1 MNFRF
6 ILHDLHA
13 NIKTW
18 LRSPGTVFWT
28 VLFPILLIL
37 IFGAIFSGGGEDEFN
52 IVVQDLDNTI
62 VSEEFV
68 VNLDNTSLLNVV
80 ELETGKNVTEFMHDE
95 DKPVALV
102 IPKGFSDAVVEYI
115 ESQYDPTIEFDDE
128 NLPFNLTLYF
138 DPSDQT
144 TTSILRSII
153 TSVIYQLNMNIVGGV
168 TIIGINEKSSVG
180 EDFDYIDFFL
190 PGMIGFTI
198 MTSCIYGS
206 IERNTKY
213 RKDGILRK
221 LLTMPVTRADWI
233 FSKMLFMLFLSFVS
247 TLVILLV
254 GILAWGIN
262 IKINIFFFLLV
273 ISTSFLFSG
282 IGMIIGRFV
291 KEQETADMAGGAI
304 TFPMMFLAGTF
315 FPLESMPDFM
325 QSIAQVLPLYYVNEG
340 MRNAMI
346 YADIDKTLVF
356 STFVLVFATV
366 FFIAGVL
373 LTKWKED

>member
-6 ILHDLHA
+6 IFHDLHA
-13 NIKTW
+13 NIKIW
-18 LRSPGTVFWT
+18 LRSPGTIFWT
-28 VLFPILLIL
+28 ILFPILLIL
-37 IFGAIFSGGGEDEFN
+37 IFGAIFSGGDEAEFN
-52 IVVQDLDNTI
+52 IVVQDLDNTPL
-62 VSEEFV
+62 SEEFV
-68 VNLDNTSLLNVV
+68 ETLDNTSLLNVI

-102 IPKGFSDAVVEYI
+102 IPKGFNDAMVEYI
-115 ESQYDPTIEFDDE
+115 ESQYDPTIEFDDTS
-128 NLPFNLTLYF
+128 LPFNLTLYF

-144 TTSILRSII
+144 TTSILRSILA
-153 TSVIYQLNMNIVGGV
+153 SVIYQLNMNIIGGE
-168 TIIGINEKSSVG
+168 TIIGINEESSVG

-198 MTSCIYGS
+198 MTSCVYGS

-221 LLTMPVTRADWI
+221 LLTMPITRAEWI
-233 FSKMLFMLFLSFVS
+233 LSKMLFMLFLSFVS
-247 TLVILLV
+247 TLVILIV
-254 GILAWGIN
+254 GILAWGVS

-273 ISTSFLFSG
+273 IATSFLFSG

-315 FPLESMPDFM
+315 FPLESMPDYM

-346 YADIDKTLVF
+346 YADIDKSLFF
-356 STFVLVFATV
+356 SAFVLVFAAV
-366 FFIAGVL
+366 FFIVGIS

>member
-6 ILHDLHA
+6 IFHDLHA

-52 IVVQDLDNTI
+52 IVVQDLDNTVI
-62 VSEEFV
+62 SEEFV
-68 VNLDNTSLLNVV
+68 VNLDNTSLLNVI
-80 ELETGKNVTEFMHDE
+80 ELTTGKNVTEFMHDE

-102 IPKGFSDAVVEYI
+102 IPNGFSDAVVEYI
-115 ESQYDPTIEFDDE
+115 ESQYDPNIEFDDE

-153 TSVIYQLNMNIVGGV
+153 TSAIYQLNINILGGETV
-168 TIIGINEKSSVG
+168 IGINEKSSVG

-221 LLTMPVTRADWI
+221 LLTMPVTRAEWI
-233 FSKMLFMLFLSFVS
+233 LSKMLFMLFLSFVS

-254 GILAWGIN
+254 GILVWGIS

-273 ISTSFLFSG
+273 IATSFLFSG

-315 FPLESMPDFM
+315 FPLEGMPDFM

-346 YADIDKTLVF
+346 YADIDKALFF

-366 FFIAGVL
+366 FFIAGILV
-373 LTKWKED
+373 TKWKED

>member
-28 VLFPILLIL
+28 VLFPVLLIL
-37 IFGAIFSGGGEDEFN
+37 IFGAIFSGGNEAEFD
-52 IVVQDLDNTI
+52 IVVQDLDKTTI
-62 VSEEFV
+62 SEEFV
-68 VNLDNTSLLNVV
+68 ANLNNISCVSVV
-80 ELETGKNVTEFMHDE
+80 ELESGKNVTEFMHDE

-102 IPKGFSDAVVEYI
+102 IPKGFNDTMVEYI
-115 ESQYDPTIEFDDE
+115 ESQYDPTIEFDDT
-128 NLPFNLTLYF
+128 NLPFNLTLYV

-153 TSVIYQLNMNIVGGV
+153 ASVIYQLNMNIVGGESV
-168 TIIGINEKSSVG
+168 IGINEESSVG

-221 LLTMPVTRADWI
+221 LLTMPITRAEWI
-233 FSKMLFMLFLSFVS
+233 LSKMLFMLFLSFVS

-254 GILAWGIN
+254 GILVWGIS

-273 ISTSFLFSG
+273 IATSFLFSG

-325 QSIAQVLPLYYVNEG
+325 QSIARVLPLYYVNEA

-346 YADIDKTLVF
+346 YADIDKTLFFSAFVF
-356 STFVLVFATV
+356 VFATV
-366 FFIAGVL
+366 FFMVGIL

>member
-37 IFGAIFSGGGEDEFN
+37 IFGAIFSGGNEAEFD
-52 IVVQDLDNTI
+52 IVVQDLDKTTI
-62 VSEEFV
+62 SEEFV
-68 VNLDNTSLLNVV
+68 ANLNNISCVSVV
-80 ELETGKNVTEFMHDE
+80 ELESGKNVTEFMHDE

-102 IPKGFSDAVVEYI
+102 IPKGFNDTMVEYI
-115 ESQYDPTIEFDDE
+115 ESQYDPTIEFDDT
-128 NLPFNLTLYF
+128 NLPFNLTLYV

-153 TSVIYQLNMNIVGGV
+153 ASVIYQLNMNIVGGESV
-168 TIIGINEKSSVG
+168 IGINEESSVG

-221 LLTMPVTRADWI
+221 LLTMPITRAEWI
-233 FSKMLFMLFLSFVS
+233 LSKMLFMLFLSFVS

-254 GILAWGIN
+254 GILVWGVS

-273 ISTSFLFSG
+273 IATSFLFSG

-325 QSIAQVLPLYYVNEG
+325 QSIARVLPLYYVNEA

-346 YADIDKTLVF
+346 YADIDKTLFFSAFVF
-356 STFVLVFATV
+356 VFATV
-366 FFIAGVL
+366 FFMVGIL

>member
-6 ILHDLHA
+6 IFHDLHA

-18 LRSPGTVFWT
+18 LRSPGTIFWT
-28 VLFPILLIL
+28 ILFPILLIL
-37 IFGAIFSGGGEDEFN
+37 IFGAIFSGGDEAEFN
-52 IVVQDLDNTI
+52 IVVQDLDNTTL
-62 VSEEFV
+62 SEEFV
-68 VNLDNTSLLNVV
+68 ANLDNTSLLNVL

-102 IPKGFSDAVVEYI
+102 IPKGFNDAMVEYI
-115 ESQYDPTIEFDDE
+115 ESQYDPTIEFDDTS
-128 NLPFNLTLYF
+128 LPFNLTLYF

-144 TTSILRSII
+144 TTSILRSILA
-153 TSVIYQLNMNIVGGV
+153 SVIYQLNMNIIGGE
-168 TIIGINEKSSVG
+168 TIIGINEESSVG

-221 LLTMPVTRADWI
+221 LLTMPITRAEWI
-233 FSKMLFMLFLSFVS
+233 LSKMLFMLFLSFVS

-254 GILAWGIN
+254 GILVWGIS

-273 ISTSFLFSG
+273 IATSFLFSG

-315 FPLESMPDFM
+315 FPLESMPDYM

-346 YADIDKTLVF
+346 YADIDKSLFF
-356 STFVLVFATV
+356 SAFVLVFAAV
-366 FFIAGVL
+366 FFIAGIL

>member
-6 ILHDLHA
+6 IFHDLHA

-18 LRSPGTVFWT
+18 LRSPGTIFWT

-37 IFGAIFSGGGEDEFN
+37 IFGAIFSGGDEAEFD
-52 IVVQDLDNTI
+52 IVVQDLDNTTI
-62 VSEEFV
+62 SEEFV
-68 VNLDNTSLLNVV
+68 ANLDNTSLLNVV
-80 ELETGKNVTEFMHDE
+80 ELEPGKNVTEFMHDE

-102 IPKGFSDAVVEYI
+102 IPKGFNDTMVEYI
-115 ESQYDPTIEFDDE
+115 ESQYDPLTEFDDE
-128 NLPFNLTLYF
+128 SLPFNLTLYF

-144 TTSILRSII
+144 TTSILRSILA
-153 TSVIYQLNMNIVGGV
+153 SVIYQLNMNIIGGE
-168 TIIGINEKSSVG
+168 TIIGINEESSVG

-221 LLTMPVTRADWI
+221 LLTMPITRAEWI
-233 FSKMLFMLFLSFVS
+233 LSKMLFMLFLSFVS

-254 GILAWGIN
+254 GILVWGIS

-273 ISTSFLFSG
+273 IATSFLFSG

-346 YADIDKTLVF
+346 YADIDKSLFF
-356 STFVLVFATV
+356 SAFVLVFATV
-366 FFIAGVL
+366 FFIVGIL

>member
-6 ILHDLHA
+6 IFHDLHA

-37 IFGAIFSGGGEDEFN
+37 IFGAIFSGGDEAEFN
-52 IVVQDLDNTI
+52 IVVQDLDNTTI
-62 VSEEFV
+62 SEEFV
-68 VNLDNTSLLNVV
+68 ANLDNTSLLNVV

-102 IPKGFSDAVVEYI
+102 IPKGFNDTMVEYI
-115 ESQYDPTIEFDDE
+115 ESQYDPLTEFDDE
-128 NLPFNLTLYF
+128 SLPFNLTLYF

-144 TTSILRSII
+144 TTSILRSILA
-153 TSVIYQLNMNIVGGV
+153 SVIYQLNMNIIGGE
-168 TIIGINEKSSVG
+168 TIIGINEESSVG

-221 LLTMPVTRADWI
+221 LLTMPITRAEWI
-233 FSKMLFMLFLSFVS
+233 LSKMLFMLFLSFVS

-254 GILAWGIN
+254 GILVWGIS
-262 IKINIFFFLLV
+262 IKINIFFFLL
-273 ISTSFLFSG
+273 IIATSFLFSG

-346 YADIDKTLVF
+346 YADIDKSLFF
-356 STFVLVFATV
+356 SAFVLVFAAV
-366 FFIAGVL
+366 FFIAGIL